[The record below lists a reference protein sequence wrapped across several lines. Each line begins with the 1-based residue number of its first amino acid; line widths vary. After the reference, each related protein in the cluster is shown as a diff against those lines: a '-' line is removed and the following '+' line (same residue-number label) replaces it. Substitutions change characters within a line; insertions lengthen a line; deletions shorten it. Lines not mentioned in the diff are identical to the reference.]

1 MADSLFRKILI
12 TICTLAI
19 FCTGAYCYESSFP
32 FPFEFGHSSDI
43 YLNVKKPTKKQ
54 NADIQKANEILKER
68 KISRS
73 PDEIIKYIK
82 KDEAEKIKLLI
93 NAGMDPNGTLFVN
106 VPVYYAAKF
115 NSFNTLKVLL
125 DNGAK
130 PEDSISSPL
139 REALKRNHVECARL
153 LVENGANVNYYD
165 GMTDENV
172 LYTAL
177 KNNHFELAK
186 LMIEKGAQMDKKSY
200 TIIKKKKLD
209 KKYGLYVD

>member
-12 TICTLAI
+12 TVCAMVFICHS
-19 FCTGAYCYESSFP
+19 AYSYETSFP

-54 NADIQKANEILKER
+54 NADLQRANEILKER
-68 KISRS
+68 GISRS
-73 PDEIIKYIK
+73 PDEITKYIK

-93 NAGMDPNGTLFVN
+93 NAGLDPNGAIFVN
-106 VPVYYAAKF
+106 TPVYSAAKH
-115 NSFNTLKVLL
+115 NSYNTLKVLL

-130 PEDSISSPL
+130 PDDSISSPL
-139 REALKRNHVECARL
+139 REALKRKHMECARL
-153 LVENGANVNYYD
+153 LIENGADVNYYD

-177 KNNHFELAK
+177 KNNNVELAK
-186 LMIEKGAQMDKKSY
+186 LMIEKGAKMDKKTY
-200 TIIKKKKLD
+200 ALIKKKKLD
-209 KKYGLYVD
+209 KKYGLYAD